1 MPAYVLFAPQEF
13 VLEALIDF
21 MAFVIASPCSPPLVI
36 HPFPFVFVL
45 LSASSASAFPPTT
58 STAFTACP
66 GTITHA
72 SSRNEPFAR
81 TPSVPVASTMVN
93 DSGSREYTVPCLVV
107 PSLSVMST
115 SCPSSAFRCAGFR
128 LFSACVEDLN
138 NFTSVDAVAFARAF
152 ARLLVSSSPL
162 LLSPHPE
169 VPKLETTRGK
179 HTRARPPPSFV
190 SRAAASP
197 HERASRRNVS
207 PRRAPPS
214 SRASIAARVTRA
226 HSHRSVGAPP
236 NVRRGDAREI
246 ARASRAS
253 RAVAAR
259 AARKFA
265 RRNYAHRI
273 ARSTH
278 LGVHRARRRRAVRAR
293 ARAAAGDR
301 LARVVAVAVAVRVDA
316 ARIARRSTR
325 VRIRAFD
332 RARERARGE
341 HARRDGRR
349 EASARSVARAPRPTP
364 YPHARRGGLCRIR
377 AKIRP
382 CVVKIG

>member
-1 MPAYVLFAPQEF
+1 
-13 VLEALIDF
+13 

-152 ARLLVSSSPL
+152 ARLLVFSSPL
-162 LLSPHPE
+162 LLSPHPK

-207 PRRAPPS
+207 PS
-214 SRASIAARVTRA
+214 SRASLVARLHRRA
-226 HSHRSVGAPP
+226 R
-236 NVRRGDAREI
+236 DARPL
-246 ARASRAS
+246 ASKR
-253 RAVAAR
+253 RR
-259 AARKFA
+259 AAERPSRRRA
-265 RRNYAHRI
+265 RNR
-273 ARSTH
+273 AR
-278 LGVHRARRRRAVRAR
+278 LARLARRR
-293 ARAAAGDR
+293 G
-301 LARVVAVAVAVRVDA
+301 
-316 ARIARRSTR
+316 
-325 VRIRAFD
+325 
-332 RARERARGE
+332 
-341 HARRDGRR
+341 
-349 EASARSVARAPRPTP
+349 
-364 YPHARRGGLCRIR
+364 
-377 AKIRP
+377 P
-382 CVVKIG
+382 CGA

>member
-1 MPAYVLFAPQEF
+1 MPSPSRAP
-13 VLEALIDF
+13 
-21 MAFVIASPCSPPLVI
+21 
-36 HPFPFVFVL
+36 
-45 LSASSASAFPPTT
+45 
-58 STAFTACP
+58 
-66 GTITHA
+66 
-72 SSRNEPFAR
+72 SR
-81 TPSVPVASTMVN
+81 
-93 DSGSREYTVPCLVV
+93 
-107 PSLSVMST
+107 
-115 SCPSSAFRCAGFR
+115 
-128 LFSACVEDLN
+128 
-138 NFTSVDAVAFARAF
+138 
-152 ARLLVSSSPL
+152 VSSSSL
-162 LLSPHPE
+162 LLFSSPH
-169 VPKLETTRGK
+169 TRK
-179 HTRARPPPSFV
+179 CRSLKRPAASTPALDLPRRS
-190 SRAAASP
+190 SRAP
-197 HERASRRNVS
+197 RRPRTNAHREETFLH
-207 PRRAPPS
+207 RRAPPS
-214 SRASIAARVTRA
+214 SRVSIAARVTRA

-265 RRNYAHRI
+265 RRNYTHRI

>member
-1 MPAYVLFAPQEF
+1 
-13 VLEALIDF
+13 
-21 MAFVIASPCSPPLVI
+21 
-36 HPFPFVFVL
+36 
-45 LSASSASAFPPTT
+45 
-58 STAFTACP
+58 
-66 GTITHA
+66 
-72 SSRNEPFAR
+72 
-81 TPSVPVASTMVN
+81 
-93 DSGSREYTVPCLVV
+93 
-107 PSLSVMST
+107 
-115 SCPSSAFRCAGFR
+115 
-128 LFSACVEDLN
+128 
-138 NFTSVDAVAFARAF
+138 
-152 ARLLVSSSPL
+152 
-162 LLSPHPE
+162 
-169 VPKLETTRGK
+169 
-179 HTRARPPPSFV
+179 
-190 SRAAASP
+190 
-197 HERASRRNVS
+197 
-207 PRRAPPS
+207 
-214 SRASIAARVTRA
+214 VTRA

-265 RRNYAHRI
+265 RRNYTHRI

-349 EASARSVARAPRPTP
+349 EASARSAARAPRPTP
-364 YPHARRGGLCRIR
+364 YPHARRGGPLSYSSEDSPMCGKNRHARGTRGGSIR
-377 AKIRP
+377 LVAISKIFFD
-382 CVVKIG
+382 VVAVGRSVSRRRRRRGDA